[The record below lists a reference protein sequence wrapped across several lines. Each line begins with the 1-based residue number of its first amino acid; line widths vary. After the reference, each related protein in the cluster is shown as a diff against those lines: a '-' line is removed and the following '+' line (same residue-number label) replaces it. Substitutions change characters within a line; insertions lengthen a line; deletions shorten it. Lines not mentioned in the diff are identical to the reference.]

1 MRPRASCGGSKP
13 SPRDELSRPRRAG
26 SVEVE
31 LRGIM
36 VLRVRGRVESGSG
49 VRGRPGDP
57 PSAGPMSAGTSM
69 RSPKNGPAAIA
80 AVVSGELNLW
90 DGLARFL
97 KQAGFSDTCRTQLCG

>member
-1 MRPRASCGGSKP
+1 
-13 SPRDELSRPRRAG
+13 
-26 SVEVE
+26 
-31 LRGIM
+31 
-36 VLRVRGRVESGSG
+36 
-49 VRGRPGDP
+49 
-57 PSAGPMSAGTSM
+57 M